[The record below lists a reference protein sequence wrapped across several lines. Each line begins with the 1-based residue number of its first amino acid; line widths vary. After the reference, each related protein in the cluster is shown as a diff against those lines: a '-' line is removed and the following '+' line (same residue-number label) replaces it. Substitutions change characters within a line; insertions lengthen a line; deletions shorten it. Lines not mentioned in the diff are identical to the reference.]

1 MDPNPLLVQYSL
13 NLEHEG
19 LPPIF
24 FPPRADFSAALLSL
38 QEPEDEEP
46 PLPPE
51 ELPLPPEEPP
61 QWPQLRLHAFPI
73 LE

>member
-1 MDPNPLLVQYSL
+1 MDPIPFWVQYSL
-13 NLEHEG
+13 TMEHEG

-24 FPPRADFSAALLSL
+24 PPRADLSAALLSL